1 MKITEMKNRFEELIN
16 RFPAELVDGL
26 KNTEQNPI
34 WHPEIYVYN
43 HIKIVYEFACETGD
57 NDLIIA
63 ALFHDLGKICTTQLI
78 TKDGKQKWVS
88 YGHEIKSLP
97 YIEQYFYLF
106 SDISTNIE
114 KVRSITENH
123 MRAHLYL
130 KGEMNKKAKSF
141 ENLEYFQDIMTFEKC
156 DSMGKKI

>member
-1 MKITEMKNRFEELIN
+1 MKERFEELIN
-16 RFPAELVDGL
+16 RFPIEIVDKL
-26 KNTEQNPI
+26 KKTEQNPI
-34 WHPEIYVYN
+34 WHPEGCVYN
-43 HIKIVYEFACETGD
+43 HVKIVYELACETGD
-57 NDLIIA
+57 NDLVIA
-63 ALFHDLGKICTTQLI
+63 ALFHDLGKIDTTKLI

-88 YGHEIKSLP
+88 YGHEIVSLP
-97 YIEQYFYLF
+97 YIDKYFDLF

-114 KVRSITENH
+114 KVRSVTQNH

-141 ENLEYFQDIMTFEKC
+141 ENLEHFQDIMIFEKC